1 MDDPDFNAMS
11 VADLEKFI
19 QDNGRK
25 VDAIRAQNLRAHGV
39 LLAKNDEL
47 ASNARANRSADFPLS
62 QGVGN

>member
-25 VDAIRAQNLRAHGV
+25 VDAIRAQNLRAHNV
-39 LLAKNDEL
+39 LLVKNEEL
-47 ASNARANRSADFPLS
+47 ASSVRANRPADFPPS